1 MRPPRCW
8 RGLGAA
14 SLSVAISK
22 PPNACPLTRL
32 AAPSLPH
39 PPPPSRSYYNLAR
52 FNEKFE
58 RAYVM
63 QAKEEVRWTAREKEY
78 LDNERALMAAVPGWV
93 VGKRRYLTQWDD
105 RPDRDVLD
113 TRKPGPW

>member
-1 MRPPRCW
+1 
-8 RGLGAA
+8 
-14 SLSVAISK
+14 
-22 PPNACPLTRL
+22 
-32 AAPSLPH
+32 
-39 PPPPSRSYYNLAR
+39 
-52 FNEKFE
+52 
-58 RAYVM
+58 M